1 MFRNPQHQS
10 ALAAN
15 AMIVAAMLVGT
26 FVQSSSAMP
35 PDLVKVVPADH
46 LAAVMVDYSRSTNA
60 QAPAA
65 TNDTHSLLDVAANIA
80 QHLRSVGAL
89 RGGSGTAGVII
100 DALTSAAAVRAHPY
114 AVVVTEAAAR
124 RIHRNSTR
132 LSDLQAALIIRTSG
146 ENDAIRQQI
155 QALLT
160 ARTDPENS
168 TIDRVEMFSQTVYI
182 LSDKRLP
189 EWAEV
194 RWAAF
199 GDYYVVGLGSRG
211 FEMAALAIHGETA
224 TLESDDWFSETH
236 RKIGGPHDQLIISI
250 RVDRINEQLSD
261 VLGGRLGATVGGLG
275 MGDFERGLWTVGRDG
290 RAITARVAAKRR
302 GRPQT
307 FVETIARPLADDDP
321 IAPLIPD
328 QARTYAIIEQAP
340 AKLIRQVRD
349 AVLAA
354 RSPGSRHALQAGW
367 AQFASD
373 ADLDIEH
380 DLLDSLGEQ
389 LVIHTYPRHPL
400 RIPLMVTLLAP
411 INGSA
416 DDVRSALDKT
426 MGQFA
431 KWLSAGASAEPQ
443 SNPLAPRLDRTD
455 DGIWYIQAG
464 VIGPAVTVHDQLL
477 IVSFSP
483 VAVRQV
489 LATLPGVEHHDGEI
503 PADQQTKVPATGD

>member
-15 AMIVAAMLVGT
+15 ALIVAAVLVGT
-26 FVQSSSAMP
+26 FAQSSSAMP
-35 PDLVKVVPADH
+35 PDLLNVVPADH
-46 LAAVMVDYSRSTNA
+46 LAAVMVDYSRSTDA

-65 TNDTHSLLDVAANIA
+65 ANDAHSLLDVAANIA
-80 QHLRSVGAL
+80 QHLRSAGAL

-114 AVVVTEAAAR
+114 AVVVTEAAAQ

-155 QALLT
+155 QTLLT

-168 TIDRVEMFSQTVYI
+168 TIDRVEMFDRTVYI

-224 TLESDDWFSETH
+224 TLESDDWFTETH
-236 RKIGGPHDQLIISI
+236 RGIGDLHDQLIISI
-250 RVDRINEQLSD
+250 RVDRIGEQLSD
-261 VLGGRLGATVGGLG
+261 VLGGRLDGTVGGLG

-290 RAITARVAAKRR
+290 RAITAKVAAKRR
-302 GRPQT
+302 GRSQT

-328 QARTYAIIEQAP
+328 QARTFAIIEQAP
-340 AKLIRQVRD
+340 AKLIRQLRD
-349 AVLAA
+349 AILAA
-354 RSPGSRHALQAGW
+354 RSPGSRDALQSGW
-367 AQFASD
+367 ARFATD
-373 ADLDIEH
+373 ADLDIER
-380 DLLDSLGEQ
+380 DLLDPLGEQ
-389 LVIHTYPRHPL
+389 LIIHNYPQHPL
-400 RIPLMVTLLAP
+400 HIPLMVTLLVP
-411 INGSA
+411 ITGSA
-416 DDVRSALDKT
+416 DNVRLALDKT
-426 MGQFA
+426 LGQFA
-431 KWLSAGASAEPQ
+431 KWLSADARGQPQ

-455 DGIWYIQAG
+455 DAIWYIQAG
-464 VIGPAVTVHDQLL
+464 FIGPALTVHDQLL

-489 LATLPGVEHHDGEI
+489 IARLSAGELHDAEI
-503 PADQQTKVPATGD
+503 PADPQSKAPATGD